1 MQTLSLGTGYN
12 SCNNRFRTV
21 DNVGNASEWTSI
33 YHIHMDTEA
42 PVHTNWWWGEVTK
55 DVARLYI
62 QATDSASGIARVT
75 APTSTQSGG
84 YNNWVWFDAVWDAGA
99 NAYRADITPATF
111 GHYEQTYITHLYIW
125 DNAGNG
131 GKYNETSVN
140 IPTANSA
147 TPSQSP
153 THTATS
159 IPCTWDEISQ
169 IAKIISNTPSITNDT
184 AEVTVTLNGKTITL
198 GVGDTATVDEKTVRI
213 LGFNHDPLTNATA
226 YGNATATGMAGISF
240 EYVDFVI
247 SNSRINP
254 NNTNSGGWA
263 AMPLRTTLN
272 GTVYSSLSIKS
283 YIKEVNKEYII
294 TYNTGAKSTCSD
306 KLWLL
311 SCGEIWNNGYNGGN
325 TRGYAAATEGSQY
338 KYYKTNLGSTAYNS
352 PTYVTKKPNISDPY
366 YWWLRSPVYGNSEDF
381 CLINH
386 VSNCNNSNA
395 GNGLGVAPGFSI

>member
-1 MQTLSLGTGYN
+1 MQILYLGTGYH

-111 GHYEQTYITHLYIW
+111 GHYGQTYLTHLYIW

-131 GKYNETSVN
+131 GKYSETSVN
-140 IPTANSA
+140 IPTANEV

-159 IPCTWDEISQ
+159 IPCTWDEIAT
-169 IAKIISNTPSITNDT
+169 IAKMISNNGNITNDT

-198 GVGDTATVDEKTVRI
+198 GGGDTGIVDGKTVRI
-213 LGFNHDPLTNATA
+213 LGFNHDPLTNASA
-226 YGNATATGMAGISF
+226 YGSATATGMAGISF
-240 EYVDFVI
+240 EYVDFVT
-247 SNSRINP
+247 SNSAINP
-254 NNTNSGGWA
+254 NNTNTEGWA
-263 AMPLRTTLN
+263 EMPLRTTLN
-272 GTVYSSLSIKS
+272 GTVYESLSIKD
-283 YIKEVNKEYII
+283 YIKEVNKEYIT
-294 TYNTGAKSTCSD
+294 TYDTGAKSTCSD

-311 SCGEIWNNGYNGGN
+311 SCGEIWDNGFFNGY
-325 TRGYAAATEGSQY
+325 RGYAASAEGSQY
-338 KYYKTNLGSTAYNS
+338 KYYKATLGSTAYDS
-352 PTYVTKKPNISDPY
+352 STSVTQKPNTRNSY
-366 YWWLRSPVYGNSEDF
+366 SWWLRSPYFYGSTVF
-381 CLINH
+381 CCVND
-386 VSNCNNSNA
+386 SGKSGSGSTA
-395 GNGLGVAPGFSI
+395 SFEGVAPGFSI

>member
-1 MQTLSLGTGYN
+1 M
-12 SCNNRFRTV
+12 
-21 DNVGNASEWTSI
+21 GNASEWTSI

-84 YNNWVWFDAVWDAGA
+84 YGNWVWFEAVWDAGA
-99 NAYRADITPATF
+99 NAYRADITPSTF

-140 IPTANSA
+140 IPSANSA

-159 IPCTWDEISQ
+159 ILCTWDEISQ
-169 IAKIISNTPSITNDT
+169 IAKIISNTLSITNDT

-198 GVGDTATVDEKTVRI
+198 GVGDTGTVDGKTVRI
-213 LGFNHDPLTNATA
+213 LGFNHDPLTNASA
-226 YGNATATGMAGISF
+226 YGSATATGMAGISF
-240 EYVDFVI
+240 EYVDFVTSSSQTI
-247 SNSRINP
+247 NNSS
-254 NNTNSGGWA
+254 TNSGGWA
-263 AMPLRTTLN
+263 ATELRTTLN
-272 GTVYSSLSIKS
+272 GTVYNSLSIKD
-283 YIKEVNKEYII
+283 YIKEVNKEYIT

-311 SCGEIWNNGYNGGN
+311 SCGEIWLTGYNGGN
-325 TRGYAAATEGSQY
+325 TRGYAMSTEGRQY
-338 KYYKTNLGSTAYNS
+338 KYYRTIEIPFWSSYTDI
-352 PTYVTKKPNISDPY
+352 TKKPDTGISY
-366 YWWLRSPVYGNSEDF
+366 YWWLRSPTYHRSDRF
-381 CLINH
+381 CN
-386 VSNCNNSNA
+386 VNSNGSCGDRDA
-395 GNGLGVAPGFSI
+395 NYGGYWVAPGFSI